1 MPPRRYARRGQHSLV
16 LLRCVIFLC
25 ALAASPGS
33 LTRASSTSAAPPT
46 ARALAAPTAT
56 IVVVT
61 TTADAVDGDT
71 SSFSSLNARPGPD
84 GAIALREAMLAANT
98 TPISST
104 AAITIAFAI
113 PTSDPGYDPGST
125 TWTIRLGTTALPPL
139 ARGWVTIDGT
149 TQPGG
154 GDHPPIV
161 LDGYDVNEPPGLSN
175 GLTITSG
182 HNTVRGLTLMNFWDT
197 GLVISGSAAANNLVA
212 GCYIGLDA
220 RGASAQ
226 GNGTGIDI
234 RDGAADNLIGG
245 AAGAAR
251 NVISGNAYNSGVV
264 IQGTATARN
273 TIAGN
278 FIGVDAS
285 GHVALGNTF
294 AGVFIRY
301 GAHDNLIGGAG
312 QGNLISGNDRGIY
325 IDGGVANTVAGNII
339 GLAADGRTPLA
350 NRDGGIAI
358 LGGAHDNLIGG
369 TTPAARNVISGNGN
383 SASPFGQG
391 IYITGS
397 NTTDNTIQGNYIGVD
412 VSGLLP
418 GGNYRQGILITEGAS
433 RNTVGGTA
441 AGEGN
446 VIAYNGL
453 GGIRIDS
460 PANQVAGNL
469 IGVGADGAQALGNQY
484 NGVRV
489 FGNDNIIGPNNLIAN
504 NQLSGIMLS
513 GANTIVMQNTLR
525 TNARSGICVA
535 GPATQVLSNTITAN
549 GGSRGEF
556 PDCDIQGGIV
566 ITGTGDTRVTG
577 NTILDNVGAGI
588 TVRSGRDNSILG
600 NSISGNSTVGIQLV
614 YGGNGEIAP
623 PVINSVGANV
633 VAGTSCANCH
643 VEVFADQRN
652 QGRYFLGT
660 TTAAIDGS
668 FQLPLDIDTLQ
679 APHLTATHT
688 DPQGNTSPFA
698 AAVTVPSAPDP
709 NPNSGRTTI
718 YIPLVAR

>member
-1 MPPRRYARRGQHSLV
+1 MPPRRYARRGQHSRV

-61 TTADAVDGDT
+61 TTADVVDGET
-71 SSFSSLNARPGPD
+71 SSFSSLNAQPGPD

-104 AAITIAFAI
+104 GTITIAFDI

-161 LDGYDVNEPPGLSN
+161 LDGYNVNEPPGLSN
-175 GLTITSG
+175 GLTISSRG
-182 HNTVRGLTLMNFWDT
+182 NIVRGLTLMNFWDT
-197 GLVISGSAAANNLVA
+197 GVVISGSPAANNLVA

-220 RGASAQ
+220 RGAAAQ

-245 AAGAAR
+245 ATRAAR

-350 NRDGGIAI
+350 NRDSGIAI

-369 TTPAARNVISGNGN
+369 TTPAARNVI
-383 SASPFGQG
+383 
-391 IYITGS
+391 
-397 NTTDNTIQGNYIGVD
+397 
-412 VSGLLP
+412 
-418 GGNYRQGILITEGAS
+418 
-433 RNTVGGTA
+433 
-441 AGEGN
+441 
-446 VIAYNGL
+446 
-453 GGIRIDS
+453 
-460 PANQVAGNL
+460 
-469 IGVGADGAQALGNQY
+469 
-484 NGVRV
+484 
-489 FGNDNIIGPNNLIAN
+489 
-504 NQLSGIMLS
+504 
-513 GANTIVMQNTLR
+513 
-525 TNARSGICVA
+525 
-535 GPATQVLSNTITAN
+535 
-549 GGSRGEF
+549 
-556 PDCDIQGGIV
+556 
-566 ITGTGDTRVTG
+566 
-577 NTILDNVGAGI
+577 
-588 TVRSGRDNSILG
+588 
-600 NSISGNSTVGIQLV
+600 
-614 YGGNGEIAP
+614 
-623 PVINSVGANV
+623 
-633 VAGTSCANCH
+633 
-643 VEVFADQRN
+643 
-652 QGRYFLGT
+652 
-660 TTAAIDGS
+660 
-668 FQLPLDIDTLQ
+668 
-679 APHLTATHT
+679 
-688 DPQGNTSPFA
+688 
-698 AAVTVPSAPDP
+698 
-709 NPNSGRTTI
+709 
-718 YIPLVAR
+718 